1 MVKIQI
7 NDPTLEAADLALEKR
22 ENARPGRTYL
32 GMSGIGGCERK
43 NYYGFYLAGK
53 EEFTANTLKNFADGH
68 RTEDLIIER
77 LRMVDGLTVI
87 ANDPDTNKQIEVGDF
102 GGHFGGHLDGEILGL
117 KQAPK
122 TWHVLECKSVS
133 DKRLAEFRKLKQKVG
148 EKATLEAWS
157 EMYFAQHQLYM
168 LYRGMKRGYIVVAS
182 AGGRDWDAVRTN
194 FDKSKAEFY
203 ARRAE
208 RIIEN
213 PDQLPNRISENP
225 DYFICR
231 WCNLTEICHGQ
242 KAPDRNCRTCIFSE
256 ATENANWRCKKHNK
270 NLTVAE
276 QREGCPDQRYRPAF
290 IKGEVVTVD
299 DEAVTYCLEDGT
311 RWLDSGG

>member
-1 MVKIQI
+1 MDEYVV
-7 NDPTLEAADLALEKR
+7 
-22 ENARPGRTYL
+22 
-32 GMSGIGGCERK
+32 GC
-43 NYYGFYLAGK
+43 F
-53 EEFTANTLKNFADGH
+53 
-68 RTEDLIIER
+68 
-77 LRMVDGLTVI
+77 V
-87 ANDPDTNKQIEVGDF
+87 VGCF
-102 GGHFGGHLDGEILGL
+102 
-117 KQAPK
+117 
-122 TWHVLECKSVS
+122 
-133 DKRLAEFRKLKQKVG
+133 
-148 EKATLEAWS
+148 
-157 EMYFAQHQLYM
+157 
-168 LYRGMKRGYIVVAS
+168 VVAS

-231 WCNLTEICHGQ
+231 WCALTDICHGQ

-256 ATENANWRCKKHNK
+256 ATENANWRCKKHDK
-270 NLTVAE
+270 NLTVSE